1 MPTRYQLD
9 KVLANRIRGGYEG
22 ENHSEYT
29 IPSCGLEDVD
39 KAVFNLYNKDLP
51 FFYDLNGERKKIPV
65 IFATGERFAVLRRKK
80 PLTDK
85 NVRDKRKN

>member
-39 KAVFNLYNKDLP
+39 KAVNSA
-51 FFYDLNGERKKIPV
+51 RKAFKTTPWGKLSV
-65 IFATGERFAVLRRKK
+65 E
-80 PLTDK
+80 
-85 NVRDKRKN
+85 KRIEILEI